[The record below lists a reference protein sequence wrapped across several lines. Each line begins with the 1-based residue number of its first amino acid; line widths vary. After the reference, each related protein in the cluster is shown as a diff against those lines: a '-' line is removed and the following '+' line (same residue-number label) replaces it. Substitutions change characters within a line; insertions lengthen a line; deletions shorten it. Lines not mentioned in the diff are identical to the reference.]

1 MDKLD
6 KLLRNVQNPSRY
18 IGGEINSYNKEITE
32 GMVRFVLAFPDIYEI
47 GMSYLGFQILYNLKN
62 ERDDI
67 FCERVFSPWEDM
79 ENELRKNN
87 MELFTLESKT
97 PLKEM
102 DFIGFTLQYELSYTN
117 ILGMLDLSNIP
128 FRSKDRCDD
137 MPIILAGGPNAYNP
151 EPIAEIIDLFVIGE
165 GEEVNIELIELYKLM
180 KKNNTY
186 TKKAYLR
193 EASKIEGIY
202 VPSLY
207 EVSYNEDKTIKE
219 FKPSFEDIP
228 KLIKKRLI
236 RNFDGYYYPKKV
248 IVPFQ
253 DVVHDRAMIEIFRG
267 CTRGCRFCQAGML
280 YRPIRERSKED
291 ILEKMDTLI
300 KNTGFEEIALSSL
313 SSLDHSEIKEIVTD
327 FVDKYESKKV
337 GLSLPSLRLDSF
349 TVDILKDIQ
358 KIRKTGLT
366 FAAEAGTQRLRDVIN
381 KGVTEENLTTTLS
394 QIFENGWKRVKLYFM
409 LGLPTETYEDIQGIA
424 DLGERSVEMYYNV
437 DKSLRKGKPTVTIST
452 ANFVPKPFTPF
463 QWFGQNNVEELNEK
477 HEFLKE
483 KITNKNVNYNYHGS
497 WESSLEGIIARGD
510 RKLNEVIIKAYEK
523 GCKFDS
529 WREYFNYELWLET
542 FELLNIDP
550 YFYNTRTRDYS
561 EILPWD
567 HLDCGVTKEYLIKEN
582 EKALE
587 VKLTTDCRNYCT
599 NCGVNKQ
606 IIGGDCYP
614 EINS

>member
-1 MDKLD
+1 MEKLD
-6 KLLRNVQNPSRY
+6 KLLREVQNPSRY

-32 GMVRFVLAFPDIYEI
+32 GMVRVALAFPDIYEI

-79 ENELRKNN
+79 EEQLRKNK
-87 MELFTLESKT
+87 MELYTLESKT

-117 ILGMLDLSNIP
+117 ILNMLDLSNIP
-128 FRSKDRCDD
+128 LRVKDRDD
-137 MPIILAGGPNAYNP
+137 TFPIIFAGGPNAFNP
-151 EPIAEIIDLFVIGE
+151 EPLAEIIDLFVIGE
-165 GEEVNIELIELYKLM
+165 GEEVNIELIELYKRM
-180 KKNNTY
+180 KKENI
-186 TKKAYLR
+186 YLKEDYLK

-207 EVSYNEDKTIKE
+207 EVDYNDDNTIKE
-219 FKPSFEDIP
+219 FKPISSETKSI
-228 KLIKKRLI
+228 IKKRII
-236 RNFDGYYYPKKV
+236 RNFDGAYYPKKV

-253 DVVHDRAMIEIFRG
+253 DIVHDRAMIEIFRG

-291 ILEKMDTLI
+291 ILEKMDTLLE
-300 KNTGFEEIALSSL
+300 NTGFQEIALSSL
-313 SSLDHSEIKEIVTD
+313 SSLDHSEVKGIVTD
-327 FVDKYESKKV
+327 FVDKYESKKI

-349 TVDILKDIQ
+349 AVDLLKEIQ
-358 KIRKTGLT
+358 KVRKTGLT

-381 KGVTEENLTTTLS
+381 KGVTEEDLFNTLREV
-394 QIFENGWKRVKLYFM
+394 FENGWKRVKLYFM
-409 LGLPTETYEDIQGIA
+409 LGLPTETYEDIEGIA
-424 DLGERSVEMYYNV
+424 ILGEESIKTYYDV
-437 DKSLRKGKPTVTIST
+437 DSKLRRGKPTLTIST

-463 QWFGQNNVEELNEK
+463 QWFGQDTVEELDEK
-477 HEFLKE
+477 HKFLKE
-483 KITNKNVNYNYHGS
+483 KITNRNINYNYHGS

-510 RKLNEVIIKAYEK
+510 RKLNEVIIKAFEL
-523 GCKFDS
+523 GCKFDG
-529 WREYFNYELWLET
+529 WREYFNYELWLQA
-542 FELLNIDP
+542 FEELNIDP
-550 YFYNTRTRDYS
+550 YFYSTRKREYS

-582 EKALE
+582 EKANE
-587 VKLTTDCRNYCT
+587 EKLTVDCREYCT
-599 NCGVNKQ
+599 NCGVNFE

-614 EINS
+614 KSNS